1 MNNIYNYITDDDLV
15 KDPLITK
22 EILER
27 LSPRQNKMLNE
38 GRLLFNPVNGDMI
51 VPMMTQNGIA
61 KIIVN
66 IF

>member
-38 GRLLFNPVNGDMI
+38 GKLLFNPVNGDMI